1 MTYNQKIV
9 SVMTVFLLGITAAIT
24 FTFFEPP
31 FTTNFK
37 ISLGFI
43 FFAEFMFGA
52 FWVQQIG
59 KSNAMLPISIGVWGI
74 NLIYLLVV
82 FALAF
87 FTNCETRY
95 FSLWEV
101 IGLAVY
107 VVAHLFF
114 RLAEH
119 RVEEMSKEDVP
130 EQKIERAKVTWR

>member
-9 SVMTVFLLGITAAIT
+9 LVMTVFLLGITAAIT

-37 ISLGFI
+37 MSLGFI
-43 FFAEFMFGA
+43 FFAELMFGA
-52 FWVQQIG
+52 FLVQQIG

-82 FALAF
+82 FVLAF

-95 FSLWEV
+95 FSLWEA

-119 RVEEMSKEDVP
+119 QVEEMSKEDVP

>member
-9 SVMTVFLLGITAAIT
+9 ALMTVFLLGITAAIT

-52 FWVQQIG
+52 FGVQQIG
-59 KSNAMLPISIGVWGI
+59 KANAMLPISIGVWGI
-74 NLIYLLVV
+74 NLMYLLVV
-82 FALAF
+82 FVLAF

-95 FSLWEV
+95 FGLWEV

-119 RVEEMSKEDVP
+119 HVEEMSKEDVP